1 MKIFFSLFKKNIN
14 IGLFAKLLFVLV
26 LFELVI
32 GGSGHFT
39 ELGPITLRMLFF
51 LIAVIS
57 SILYYSFKKV
67 IKRDVFI
74 IIWSFTLLSIF
85 GATIGFLNN
94 APIPLIIEDF
104 KPLSF
109 FYILLFFSI
118 SINKSDDIE
127 LISRVIKKGAIIIAV
142 IYLFTISML
151 FIGKIDFLTFYANQ
165 ERYGEVIFRNDTLFF
180 YKGFLYLC
188 IGFFFY
194 LFTNGKFKFISL
206 LFLYICIILTLTRG
220 FILFT
225 TILLIFY
232 LLFIN
237 QNKLLKIFTIIIGF
251 IITIIAIP
259 FLIEAM
265 GDRSNSDAIRYIQM
279 EQVMSSINPISL
291 IVGHGLGVGTE
302 IRPIHMELSFLE
314 IFHKQGLIGIVFW
327 LCIYIHIF
335 IMFFNIKDKRIK
347 NQAYPFVLSVVF
359 VILQSTTNPF
369 MNNPI
374 GLTMILIT
382 IVVLSKLLEQQKAL
396 E

>member
-1 MKIFFSLFKKNIN
+1 
-14 IGLFAKLLFVLV
+14 
-26 LFELVI
+26 
-32 GGSGHFT
+32 
-39 ELGPITLRMLFF
+39 
-51 LIAVIS
+51 
-57 SILYYSFKKV
+57 
-67 IKRDVFI
+67 
-74 IIWSFTLLSIF
+74 
-85 GATIGFLNN
+85 
-94 APIPLIIEDF
+94 
-104 KPLSF
+104 
-109 FYILLFFSI
+109 
-118 SINKSDDIE
+118 
-127 LISRVIKKGAIIIAV
+127 
-142 IYLFTISML
+142 
-151 FIGKIDFLTFYANQ
+151 
-165 ERYGEVIFRNDTLFF
+165 
-180 YKGFLYLC
+180 
-188 IGFFFY
+188 
-194 LFTNGKFKFISL
+194 
-206 LFLYICIILTLTRG
+206 
-220 FILFT
+220 
-225 TILLIFY
+225 
-232 LLFIN
+232 
-237 QNKLLKIFTIIIGF
+237 
-251 IITIIAIP
+251 
-259 FLIEAM
+259 M